1 MYDFTPLQL
10 ATNVRRERMR
20 FWKEPLAQFLILGG
34 LLFLAYGV
42 LAPKQDAPA
51 ERIAIT
57 APMIE
62 SLAQSFES
70 VWKRPPTEEERRGLI
85 DDYLAE
91 EVLYRE
97 AQKLGLD
104 SDDVV
109 IRRRL
114 RQKMEF
120 LLQDGLS
127 RIEPDE
133 AQLRAFFDA
142 NPDRYVGPD
151 RISFQQIYLGER
163 QSDEES
169 AVWDALIVQLNGAN
183 PPDTRELGKGSL
195 LPPAMGSAPAQEID
209 RSFGTGFAEMLTGL
223 PIGAWTDPVQS
234 TFGWHI
240 IRVDQVQTAGA
251 PNFEEVRAEVARDF
265 AYQQENDAAK
275 ALIERLKQGYQIE
288 IDGEAR

>member
-1 MYDFTPLQL
+1 MSGLIRLF
-10 ATNVRRERMR
+10 R
-20 FWKEPLAQFLILGG
+20 EPLIQFFLIGG
-34 LLFLAYGV
+34 LLFGV
-42 LAPKQDAPA
+42 YATVAPA
-51 ERIAIT
+51 SPPPAQIIDIGSERLQLLRT
-57 APMIE
+57 G
-62 SLAQSFES
+62 FES
-70 VWKRPPTEEERRGLI
+70 TWSRPPTDKEMAG
-85 DDYLAE
+85 LAE
-91 EVLYRE
+91 QYLRDEIYYRE
-97 AQKLGLD
+97 ALALGLD
-104 SDDVV
+104 RDDIVV
-109 IRRRL
+109 RQRL

-163 QSDEES
+163 QSDEEG

-209 RSFGTGFAEMLTGL
+209 RSFGTGFAEILTGL